1 MVITKGS
8 DVKIGVIL
16 SRKNKLTGVSRVE
29 DLAGKTVTAVYKDG
43 ANALV
48 TLTVGGGGI
57 EIEDAP
63 YGEINLV
70 LNDTQTLALAE
81 GSFDFDVYVDDGPN
95 RSIWRFIG
103 KVTVEEKLT

>member
-29 DLAGKTVTAVYKDG
+29 DLTGKTVTAVYKNQAG
-43 ANALV
+43 
-48 TLTVGGGGI
+48 TLITNTVGSGGI
-57 EIEDAP
+57 EIEDAV
-63 YGEINLV
+63 YGELNVV
-70 LNDTQTLALAE
+70 LNDTATLALAE
-81 GSFDFDVYVDDGPN
+81 GSFDFDVYVDDGAN

-103 KVTVEEKLT
+103 KVTVEEKLV